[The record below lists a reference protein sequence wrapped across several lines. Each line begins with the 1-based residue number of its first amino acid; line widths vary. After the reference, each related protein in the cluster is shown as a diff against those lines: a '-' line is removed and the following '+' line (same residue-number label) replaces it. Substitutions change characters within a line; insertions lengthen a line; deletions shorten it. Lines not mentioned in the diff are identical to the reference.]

1 MRGASAVAGHFGN
14 GAGVTGEMLA
24 QEMRC
29 GKAIRSSFLGR
40 EDEAF
45 GWEIA
50 TGLGCCGDPSASVG
64 MTVSEI
70 VPKRNDGRAAVGVPP
85 YVFRMCGKQGG
96 YGRMA

>member
-45 GWEIA
+45 GWVIA
-50 TGLGCCGDPSASVG
+50 TGVG
-64 MTVSEI
+64 RLACDV
-70 VPKRNDGRAAVGVPP
+70 AAIPP
-85 YVFRMCGKQGG
+85 LRSG
-96 YGRMA
+96 